1 MCNIHSVSPQTQY
14 RVGTDWVH
22 IQAHGVLGD
31 HSGGGVESL
40 ALYRGAGTR
49 YWSRGRCAALREG
62 SREGRETEGWGR
74 GQLGS
79 STDPLFQVFSLFL
92 QWGNHRMV
100 VLFGRV

>member
-1 MCNIHSVSPQTQY
+1 MCHIHSESPQTPY
-14 RVGTDWVH
+14 RVGTDWEH
-22 IQAHGVLGD
+22 IPAPGALGD

-62 SREGRETEGWGR
+62 SREGRETEGWER

-79 STDPLFQVFSLFL
+79 STNPVFPVFSLFL
-92 QWGNHRMV
+92 HGGNHRMV

>member
-1 MCNIHSVSPQTQY
+1 MYIHSVSPQTQY
-14 RVGTDWVH
+14 RVGTDWEH
-22 IQAHGVLGD
+22 IPAHGVLGD

-62 SREGRETEGWGR
+62 SREGREAEDWVR
-74 GQLGS
+74 GQFRS
-79 STDPLFQVFSLFL
+79 SIDPVFPVFSLVL
-92 QWGNHRMV
+92 LWGNQRMV